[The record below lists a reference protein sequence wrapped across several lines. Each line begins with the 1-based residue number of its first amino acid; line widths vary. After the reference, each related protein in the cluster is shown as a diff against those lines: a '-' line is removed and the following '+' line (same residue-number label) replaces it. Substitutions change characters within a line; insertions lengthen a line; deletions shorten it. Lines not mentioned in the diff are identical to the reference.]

1 MSPRSST
8 HSPLQTYL
16 RESLERRPAQLTLWM
31 ANRILN
37 TPTAE
42 RFMLTPG
49 VHYVKLVHP
58 HFAPVTR
65 EVQIERGQVLPLHVT
80 LTERLPALGSAK

>member
-1 MSPRSST
+1 VDGR
-8 HSPLQTYL
+8 L
-16 RESLERRPAQLTLWM
+16 LTT
-31 ANRILN
+31 

-42 RFMLTPG
+42 RFMLSPG

-80 LTERLPALGSAK
+80 LTAPLPALGSAK